1 MNIILIPV
9 FNDWKSL
16 NLLLAQINRKVKKT
30 NLTKVLIIND
40 KSSQK
45 MNIERK
51 NLNKINE
58 IKVLTSKQNHG
69 SQKSIAIGL
78 DYLKKLNKYFY
89 ITIMDGD
96 GEDNPS
102 KIIEMLTLAKK
113 NKKYVITSHRKRR
126 NENYFIKLGYKIHLI
141 TCFFFTG
148 NWMSFGNFSCF
159 HSSNLSKILSN
170 NDIWLAYSAGILKNC
185 KIKKV
190 YATRQKRYFDSSKVN
205 FLKLI
210 EHSLRIFGVFYSKV
224 ILSSVFYSL
233 VIYNF
238 LPKLN
243 DFFFLYIFLMNFLVL
258 LVRFKNY
265 KKKEINY
272 LFYIKN
278 IKTI

>member
-1 MNIILIPV
+1 MI
-9 FNDWKSL
+9 
-16 NLLLAQINRKVKKT
+16 
-30 NLTKVLIIND
+30 
-40 KSSQK
+40 
-45 MNIERK
+45 
-51 NLNKINE
+51 
-58 IKVLTSKQNHG
+58 
-69 SQKSIAIGL
+69 
-78 DYLKKLNKYFY
+78 
-89 ITIMDGD
+89 
-96 GEDNPS
+96 
-102 KIIEMLTLAKK
+102 
-113 NKKYVITSHRKRR
+113 
-126 NENYFIKLGYKIHLI
+126 
-141 TCFFFTG
+141 
-148 NWMSFGNFSCF
+148 FGW
-159 HSSNLSKILSN
+159 HIQ
-170 NDIWLAYSAGILKNC
+170 AGILKNC

-272 LFYIKN
+272 LDYIKN